1 VARDNETDGRGRC
14 STAGAL
20 ASVDAEATANLEDRR
35 VDDPTAHV
43 TDGRAD
49 TSPTVM
55 RSLWRSPTMNKR
67 ILVAVATAAALAIP
81 AAAVAQPGN
90 GKGKGADKPAKVD
103 RKKPKMVTF
112 VFRGT
117 FTAPGTVEVLAGNAH
132 VRKGG
137 FVGEA
142 VTVDLASAK
151 LVVADTNGDGALDV
165 SDVKDGDRVLVK
177 ARIAKGTKFAAPA
190 EGELAQAIAARK
202 LVDKTNPPV
211 DDAESGD

>member
-1 VARDNETDGRGRC
+1 
-14 STAGAL
+14 
-20 ASVDAEATANLEDRR
+20 
-35 VDDPTAHV
+35 
-43 TDGRAD
+43 
-49 TSPTVM
+49 
-55 RSLWRSPTMNKR
+55 MNKR
-67 ILVAVATAAALAIP
+67 ILVAVATAAALAVP
-81 AAAVAQPGN
+81 AAAAAQPGN

-103 RKKPKMVTF
+103 RKKPKKVMF

-132 VRKGG
+132 ARKGG
-137 FVGEA
+137 FVGES

-211 DDAESGD
+211 EDAESDEDTAGEDAGSGD